1 MRESVKLK
9 NKSFTVYIELR
20 NIRRSI
26 TKNDKGEY
34 RYMFDIYIEGKLE
47 TKDATIRARSTPWI
61 IYKIKHEGL
70 KTKIFL

>member
-9 NKSFTVYIELR
+9 DKSFTVYIELR

-26 TKNDKGEY
+26 TKDGDGNY
-34 RYMFDIYIEGKLE
+34 RYIFDIYIEGKLE
-47 TKDATIRARSTPWI
+47 TKDVSIRARSTPWI
-61 IYKIKHEGL
+61 IYKIKREGL